1 MQSPLWLRLR
11 VFIPSAPVTSSHTS
25 RVRRTTVSTA
35 TGISDR
41 SAAENMCRVSIVC
54 SSCVQ
59 LEAAELLKQSRWLGH
74 SQPSRCQF
82 RCLSHPGHGSLIC
95 LAVIDSQGF
104 QLEQRS
110 PLKREI
116 ETSPSWHILAG
127 SIPCRPLGIEYVVFY
142 FFFSSPSFSVFSFS
156 SASLPCS
163 LSPALSPPEEKC
175 SLSPCYNSHYLIV
188 LDFPSRVLL

>member
-11 VFIPSAPVTSSHTS
+11 VFIPSALVTSSHTS

-142 FFFSSPSFSVFSFS
+142 FFFFPLPPSPSSPS
-156 SASLPCS
+156 PPP
-163 LSPALSPPEEKC
+163 LSPALSPL
-175 SLSPCYNSHYLIV
+175 LSPLQKKNAVCLRAITAIT
-188 LDFPSRVLL
+188 